1 MNQRPMIAAPR
12 PNPVAHFSLLA
23 GLSPHELASFLS
35 ELRKV
40 RVEAGQIVIIQNEW
54 TNQVY
59 FVFSGR
65 LLGQLNSE
73 NGRGISFTQISAGN
87 YFGELAALDD
97 SPRSITVSAIEKSQ
111 LGVMSG
117 RDFRRWLTRVPAL
130 PLALVSDLAVR
141 NRQLTERIHG
151 LVAHDVDKRV
161 RSYLTRLALNSGA
174 LNVGGVL
181 ERSPSHE
188 EIATFVGAN
197 REAVSRVISRLA
209 CEGILESGRRRII
222 IRNVDAMLAGI

>member
-1 MNQRPMIAAPR
+1 MIAAPR

-40 RVEAGQIVIIQNEW
+40 RVVAGQIVIIQNDL
-54 TNQVY
+54 TNQV
-59 FVFSGR
+59 FFSGR
-65 LLGQLNSE
+65 LHGQLTSE

-117 RDFRRWLTRVPAL
+117 RVFRRWLTRRVPAL

-161 RSYLTRLALNSGA
+161 RSYLARLALNSGA
-174 LNVGGVL
+174 FNVGGVL
-181 ERSPSHE
+181 ERSPSNE
-188 EIATFVGAN
+188 EIVTFVGAN

>member
-1 MNQRPMIAAPR
+1 MIAAPR

-117 RDFRRWLTRVPAL
+117 RDFRRWLTLRGFLRFLWLWSATL
-130 PLALVSDLAVR
+130 PCAIDNSPNVSMDLS
-141 NRQLTERIHG
+141 L
-151 LVAHDVDKRV
+151 
-161 RSYLTRLALNSGA
+161 
-174 LNVGGVL
+174 
-181 ERSPSHE
+181 
-188 EIATFVGAN
+188 
-197 REAVSRVISRLA
+197 
-209 CEGILESGRRRII
+209 
-222 IRNVDAMLAGI
+222 MM